1 MADDKKKGLALVL
14 SMGGKPKK
22 DEGEDLM
29 GSERASA
36 GKALAAALKSGDG
49 AEIAEAFKVL
59 MDAVSEPEAEKAKEP
74 EEEEV

>member
-22 DEGEDLM
+22 EEGEDLL

-36 GKALAAALKSGDG
+36 GKALAAALKGGDG
-49 AEIAEAFKVL
+49 AEIASAFQAL
-59 MDAVSEPEAEKAKEP
+59 LDAVGSEPSEPEES